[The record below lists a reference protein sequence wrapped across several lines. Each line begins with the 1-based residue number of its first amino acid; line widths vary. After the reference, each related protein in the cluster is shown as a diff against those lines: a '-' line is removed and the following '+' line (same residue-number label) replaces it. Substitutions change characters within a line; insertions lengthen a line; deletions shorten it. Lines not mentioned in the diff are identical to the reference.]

1 MVCFAFFKTWNYF
14 NNWFV
19 LSVYQKQNISGIHI
33 NTDLDTDAFQT
44 LDLLKTPTF
53 QMKKGGKK
61 TNKHQYKEHYLWEEI
76 SSFSHR
82 EKKTLKLLK
91 LEFLRP
97 SQLDLKLQCSSYLL
111 HGFIDQWNPGA
122 QDFQA
127 LFFARRT
134 SKKLRNPEET
144 ERIKTPRRW
153 TDRSISAKNSSAIVC
168 LPTTNYLPGLHQA
181 ESSGQKECDDPD
193 RVLPGV
199 PDYCCRW
206 RVDEMPPMWGVV
218 IVSWFLVVGIPH
230 HVVHWQLKR

>member
-61 TNKHQYKEHYLWEEI
+61 PNKHQYKEHYLWEEI

-144 ERIKTPRRW
+144 ERIQTPRRW

-168 LPTTNYLPGLHQA
+168 LPTTNLA
-181 ESSGQKECDDPD
+181 MVSTRQKVLVKKNVMIQTECCQECLTIAAGGEWMRCHPCE
-193 RVLPGV
+193 VL
-199 PDYCCRW
+199 
-206 RVDEMPPMWGVV
+206 
-218 IVSWFLVVGIPH
+218 S
-230 HVVHWQLKR
+230 